1 MLQVASLSWGQVMTE
16 LPPRR
21 HGRGRGA
28 ATLATIATP
37 ARALALASVAVLSL
51 LALMALLGA
60 TSSAENL
67 PPVAVISSPRSGAEY
82 VVGQVVVFDGRS
94 SWDDDLP
101 NLTYSWNFTDS
112 VVEGRDKL
120 VVQRSF
126 LAPGDYLVVLKVI
139 DAQGWSSMAS
149 VRIIV
154 RAQNLAPVAAIAAP
168 VEGGRYLV
176 DRTIQ
181 FDGSLSR
188 DPEGGTLRYLW
199 ETNRTGDLIGDRERF
214 SIKLPLG
221 NYLVNLTVYD
231 LAGLGSSATVNISVV
246 SDLPP
251 VLSEGA
257 VAPAVGPEGLA
268 GGFEFRVRYTD
279 PDGKPPQEVL
289 VKVGRRGVFTS
300 YAMAKAAG
308 EGSAYRAGV
317 EYTARVALTVG
328 AHQHVFTCRDEFYGC
343 STALASGPGVYLI
356 EDLDLPTL
364 GARLTVNWSEL
375 GTSTVLRSA
384 LPAAAPTGAVVISSV
399 VRFELQ
405 LGQWSEAHVS
415 LSYAPNV
422 VIDPASIVLMR
433 YDGTRGLWVPAPDQ
447 VLNATAYRIEAAL
460 VGSGG
465 VHAVMGAVSEQHQNR
480 PPDLRIAYD
489 AKDAYAGRKVA
500 FDASR
505 STDPDGG
512 VLLFFWSFAAS
523 PGERAGTGW
532 TAGARL
538 DHVFE
543 EPGIYEVVLKAVDGG
558 NEHVLSSNVSVRK
571 YQGEPPGPLD
581 NPGVL
586 FVMGVLLLM
595 AVVLSVFNRLRVIKP
610 KGYDAHFGTAY
621 TDQREEDEYSALFRK
636 LTEDE
641 LRGKQPGEGPVPE
654 AEGEAGGEGGEDA
667 VAGEMDMV
675 DTDEAD

>member
-1 MLQVASLSWGQVMTE
+1 MSWGQVME
-16 LPPRR
+16 GPMSRR
-21 HGRGRGA
+21 YGRGRGT
-28 ATLATIATP
+28 ATATIAVP
-37 ARALALASVAVLSL
+37 ARALVLASIAVLCL
-51 LALMALLGA
+51 LALLALLGA
-60 TSSAENL
+60 MSAAENQ
-67 PPVAVISSPRSGAEY
+67 PPVAVISSPRPGAEY

-94 SWDDDLP
+94 SWDDDMP

-112 VVEGRDKL
+112 VVEGKDKS

-126 LAPGDYLVVLKVI
+126 LAPGDFLVVLKVI
-139 DAQGWSSMAS
+139 DLQGWSSMAS

-168 VEGGRYLV
+168 VEGGRYLF
-176 DRTIQ
+176 DRPIQ
-181 FDGSLSR
+181 FDGSPSR

-214 SIKLPLG
+214 TVKLPLG
-221 NYLVNLTVYD
+221 RYLVNLTVYD
-231 LAGLGSSATVNISVV
+231 LAGLGASATVNISVV
-246 SDLPP
+246 SGVPP
-251 VLSEGA
+251 GLSGGT
-257 VAPAVGPEGLA
+257 VSPAVGPEGLE
-268 GGFEFRVRYTD
+268 GGFEFRVNYAD
-279 PDGKPPQEVL
+279 PDGDPPQEVL
-289 VKVGRRGVFTS
+289 LKVGRRGVFTT

-308 EGSAYRAGV
+308 EGSNYRDGV
-317 EYTARVALTVG
+317 AYTARVALTVG
-328 AHQHVFTCRDEFYGC
+328 AHQHVFTCRDEFYSC
-343 STALASGPGVYLI
+343 STALVDGPGVYLI
-356 EDLDLPTL
+356 EELDIGTL

-405 LGQWSEAHVS
+405 LGEWSEANVS
-415 LSYAPNV
+415 LSYAPNAA
-422 VIDPASIVLMR
+422 IDIASIGLMR
-433 YDGTRGLWVPAPDQ
+433 YDGTRGLWVPAPGQ
-447 VLNATAYRIEAAL
+447 VLNATAHRIEAAL

-489 AKDAYAGRKVA
+489 AEDAYAGRKVA

-512 VLLFFWSFAAS
+512 VLLFYWSFAAS
-523 PGERAGTGW
+523 PGERAGTQW
-532 TAGARL
+532 TAGRSL

-543 EPGIYEVVLKAVDGG
+543 DPGVYEVLLRAIDGG

-571 YQGEPPGPLD
+571 YQGEAPGPLD
-581 NPGVL
+581 NPQVL
-586 FVMGVLLLM
+586 FVMGVLLLL
-595 AVVLSVFNRLRVIKP
+595 AVVLAVFNRIRLGRP

-621 TDQREEDEYSALFRK
+621 TDDREEDEYSQLFRK

-641 LRGKQPGEGPVPE
+641 LRGRPPGDGGTVKEGEGDDGD
-654 AEGEAGGEGGEDA
+654 AA
-667 VAGEMDMV
+667 VASPD
-675 DTDEAD
+675 DDE